1 MARDPFHVLGVAHD
15 ATATEVDAAWRE
27 QMRRLHPDANPGAD
41 AVTLARLTAL
51 AAEVNAAHAL
61 LRGDL
66 AGQRALWAPRPAGS
80 PAMPVGE
87 SPVLL
92 PVRIPGGDLFR
103 RPITWVVLTV
113 AAVVGLLLL
122 NAVGNPAPP
131 ESPGTPTSLTR
142 SPGWYV
148 GSCVAGTGDVVVP
161 VRCSEQHSGLIVAQT
176 GAQQYCPATAEGAVF
191 RDNVYFCI
199 DVDAQG

>member
-113 AAVVGLLLL
+113 AA
-122 NAVGNPAPP
+122 
-131 ESPGTPTSLTR
+131 
-142 SPGWYV
+142 
-148 GSCVAGTGDVVVP
+148 
-161 VRCSEQHSGLIVAQT
+161 
-176 GAQQYCPATAEGAVF
+176 
-191 RDNVYFCI
+191 
-199 DVDAQG
+199 